1 MVVVAVL
8 LLPGLGLLLYTMTC
22 LEDRLFGDPDSTARH
37 ARRRHLRLIPGGG
50 AGGPAA
56 RRSGPAG
63 QQAAAHRSAG
73 RRSAGH
79 GAAGRRSADRDA
91 A

>member
-22 LEDRLFGDPDSTARH
+22 LEDRLFADPDSTARH

-50 AGGPAA
+50 AGGSAA
-56 RRSGPAG
+56 RSGSAG
-63 QQAAAHRSAG
+63 QRAAAHRSAG
-73 RRSAGH
+73 HRSAGH
-79 GAAGRRSADRDA
+79 RAAGRRSADRDA